1 MVDNLAAARQP
12 LRDFEIQS
20 YLLMGLG
27 CEYDLFVISV
37 TTQVDPRSL
46 HDIYSHLLAHKTRIE

>member
-46 HDIYSHLLAHKTRIE
+46 HEI